1 MHITDLETFVCSYRF
16 PEPDRW
22 YAGGKDDKEPV
33 AGHFNAIIVRLHT
46 NEGLT
51 GLGEVMPW
59 TDLDTRIDALQN
71 IVRPRLIG
79 RSPFDADLLTTFGPD
94 LHTNLGLAGANIAC
108 WDIVGKATQTPRY
121 RLFDRDALAEPRL
134 RCYASGG
141 VGWAWFA
148 RPDDLVDEAIAHRE
162 SGFTAM
168 KLRIGTSWARA
179 DVTVPRFLELLA
191 RVRTAVG
198 PDFELMLDANMRF
211 GPEEFDDVL
220 ELSRGL
226 HALNFQWFED
236 PIHRAEEEGYG
247 FYKGRDGS
255 VEPDSVGMYRN
266 LREQSGM
273 TISGGETTFD
283 PTFLRRMIDGDAV
296 DIVNLDVTWLGFAQ
310 SRRVATWLA
319 AHNRRCIPH
328 SWTTGISF
336 AAAAHFVAAIPN
348 RYTLEFQ
355 TIKSR
360 LMDDLL
366 LEPLAPVDGHLE
378 IPERPGLGVEL
389 NEDAVATQF
398 QRIDGD
404 ILLGL

>member
-1 MHITDLETFVCSYRF
+1 
-16 PEPDRW
+16 
-22 YAGGKDDKEPV
+22 
-33 AGHFNAIIVRLHT
+33 
-46 NEGLT
+46 
-51 GLGEVMPW
+51 
-59 TDLDTRIDALQN
+59 
-71 IVRPRLIG
+71 
-79 RSPFDADLLTTFGPD
+79 
-94 LHTNLGLAGANIAC
+94 
-108 WDIVGKATQTPRY
+108 
-121 RLFDRDALAEPRL
+121 
-134 RCYASGG
+134 
-141 VGWAWFA
+141 
-148 RPDDLVDEAIAHRE
+148 
-162 SGFTAM
+162 
-168 KLRIGTSWARA
+168 
-179 DVTVPRFLELLA
+179 
-191 RVRTAVG
+191 
-198 PDFELMLDANMRF
+198 
-211 GPEEFDDVL
+211 
-220 ELSRGL
+220 
-226 HALNFQWFED
+226 
-236 PIHRAEEEGYG
+236 
-247 FYKGRDGS
+247 
-255 VEPDSVGMYRN
+255 MYRN

-296 DIVNLDVTWLGFAQ
+296 DIVNLDVTWLGFDQ

-389 NEDAVATQF
+389 NEDAVANQF